1 MKMFHDYVVNYL
13 VLSFFSGWGS
23 DVVSALPIT
32 FMFRKGIEAC
42 WVLTRKIEKTKKQN
56 RNGNGRD
63 TNYVYVFVRELK
75 PVEFWREK

>member
-1 MKMFHDYVVNYL
+1 MLHGYVINYL
-13 VLSFFSGWGS
+13 VLSFFQAEAPN
-23 DVVSALPIT
+23 VVSALPIT

-56 RNGNGRD
+56 RNGRD